1 MKMCKDTVL
10 ELVKN
15 DIIAKNVEVSEK
27 YYWVFEQVN
36 SEIDLMVLDDDTLLY
51 VTKIICD
58 NDDYEIH
65 TKDTILHYFDADEL
79 VLKANGT
86 GQIVSWNLY
95 AENNIDFVNYSKV
108 L

>member
-1 MKMCKDTVL
+1 MKMSKDTVRAL
-10 ELVKN
+10 IDS
-15 DIIAKNVEVSEK
+15 DIISKNVAMSEP

-51 VTKIICD
+51 VTKIVCD
-58 NDDYEIH
+58 DDVYEIH
-65 TKDTILHYFDADEL
+65 TNDSIFDFDADNL